1 LIIASYSWNMASL
14 LASYSFITGTGFG
27 MMYIPSVVAVAQHFT
42 TKQALAIGIC
52 VCGSGMGTF
61 LLAPVEHFLLSQV
74 GWRWT
79 FISMGGVSFI
89 CIGCGAV
96 MTPIQQFS
104 MGEKKFPAKSKSCI
118 MKCVTMVLS
127 DDLLASPFLK
137 TFLFIAV
144 ADCIA
149 SMALYIPFT
158 FLPDEATS
166 SGLTLENASFLI
178 AAMGISSSLGRIC
191 SGWLCDRAFCN
202 PIVLTTIM
210 VSIASIPLLLFPWI
224 TNYVVYLSLSCLFG
238 FLTGTWIAATSPV
251 LVRILGLSLLSPAFG
266 LMTAMQGVAALSGP
280 PLAGAVV
287 DFAADRGLALYLAG
301 GIMCLAA
308 VLYFVSYLDLR
319 KREKTACRAT
329 VFESL

>member
-1 LIIASYSWNMASL
+1 LIASIGLIIASYSWNMASL

-104 MGEKKFPAKSKSCI
+104 MGEKKFPAKGKSCI

-127 DDLLASPFLK
+127 DDLLASPF
-137 TFLFIAV
+137 FE
-144 ADCIA
+144 D
-149 SMALYIPFT
+149 
-158 FLPDEATS
+158 
-166 SGLTLENASFLI
+166 
-178 AAMGISSSLGRIC
+178 ISVHCC
-191 SGWLCDRAFCN
+191 S
-202 PIVLTTIM
+202 
-210 VSIASIPLLLFPWI
+210 
-224 TNYVVYLSLSCLFG
+224 
-238 FLTGTWIAATSPV
+238 
-251 LVRILGLSLLSPAFG
+251 
-266 LMTAMQGVAALSGP
+266 
-280 PLAGAVV
+280 
-287 DFAADRGLALYLAG
+287 
-301 GIMCLAA
+301 
-308 VLYFVSYLDLR
+308 
-319 KREKTACRAT
+319 
-329 VFESL
+329 